1 MPRGAQPGF
10 CCLKWLF
17 CPDASCLH
25 LAQFAEALGR
35 DVKGPIS
42 CQDVQRMRQLPSCR
56 DRLRVSD
63 LWGRGVSLLAVFRSA
78 WVGEATLRGDSHLFH
93 WEIASQNNRLLH
105 LERNLMVRWEKR
117 SLIPS
122 TSPVVPPPL
131 SATPC
136 GYSLRSLKPTQV
148 HQAFPKFTLIDCD
161 PSERLCPGFPG
172 DFWVYNVDTGSTSSQ
187 AQVELSFLKA
197 EGEAPDI
204 SAG

>member
-25 LAQFAEALGR
+25 PAQFAEALGR

-131 SATPC
+131 QNAH
-136 GYSLRSLKPTQV
+136 RSVPLSHVVQQPTFCLLFK
-148 HQAFPKFTLIDCD
+148 QARKLWAKM
-161 PSERLCPGFPG
+161 S
-172 DFWVYNVDTGSTSSQ
+172 VVKANV
-187 AQVELSFLKA
+187 
-197 EGEAPDI
+197 
-204 SAG
+204 